1 MFFAFLVV
9 ICWQH
14 AAANELCVD
23 AGSTNSTYM
32 GYSYTSC

>member
-1 MFFAFLVV
+1 YCFCFFGCYML
-9 ICWQH
+9 

-23 AGSTNSTYM
+23 AGSTNSTYT